1 MLLSKNSNSIIVTL
15 LLLLYP
21 ILYTYGWGFFSFGFI
36 PTILLMISYWIF
48 NRHLYLQYPKV
59 LFLYISYFLIARVLC
74 ATSLSTLIAPS
85 TTSMMVVLGFFLFCL
100 RNTDIK
106 LFLRC
111 YRIIAFTC
119 IIFFFFQEL
128 MYYTIGYRFSGILT
142 VFPLTLGGV
151 DGIDASVWEMAR
163 MSADRSSS
171 FFSEP
176 AHFVQFLLPL
186 LILEF
191 LFVSKKKAYLRGSV
205 IAITLLALQSG
216 NALIGLAV
224 FSVFFLCFL
233 YSKFNHAI
241 FLGSLLLILALG
253 IFATSA
259 MLNTEQGEKLLE
271 RQEQLNSDQIGSSGF
286 LRIWRGYFVYSSL
299 SLKEQILGVN
309 NKEVLKKRIKKSSVN
324 WSFKDENDL
333 YFNTVQ
339 SFLLYT
345 GVVGLFLFLLFIIW
359 IWKENNLAGRCILI
373 TFCALCC
380 IASLFFTHTM
390 LLYLILSILMKRE
403 NVKCEMIR
411 IKI

>member
-100 RNTDIK
+100 RNADIK

-163 MSADRSSS
+163 MSAERSSS

-191 LFVSKKKAYLRGSV
+191 LFVSKKRAYLRGSV

-233 YSKFNHAI
+233 YTTLPS
-241 FLGSLLLILALG
+241 
-253 IFATSA
+253 
-259 MLNTEQGEKLLE
+259 
-271 RQEQLNSDQIGSSGF
+271 
-286 LRIWRGYFVYSSL
+286 
-299 SLKEQILGVN
+299 
-309 NKEVLKKRIKKSSVN
+309 
-324 WSFKDENDL
+324 
-333 YFNTVQ
+333 
-339 SFLLYT
+339 
-345 GVVGLFLFLLFIIW
+345 
-359 IWKENNLAGRCILI
+359 
-373 TFCALCC
+373 
-380 IASLFFTHTM
+380 
-390 LLYLILSILMKRE
+390 
-403 NVKCEMIR
+403 
-411 IKI
+411 